1 MRPRNLVAGTAL
13 TAALALVALPGL
25 AGSQHLSPDRP
36 FEAVAFQQITTD
48 ASDGG
53 STLTIDPIEAALR
66 SANALTPESSLVEA
80 GRSTAPA
87 VARPKFSVPVVDA
100 AFDIKPPRYTLKGV
114 ATFYDNGTT
123 AMRLPRGTVIRV
135 CGPTGRCLDRVVSD
149 WGPTA
154 GTSRIIDL
162 YRPDFFA
169 ICACPSWSGTMQV
182 TVGVY

>member
-1 MRPRNLVAGTAL
+1 VRPRNLVAGVAL

-25 AGSQHLSPDRP
+25 ASSRTPSTYRP
-36 FEAVAFQQITTD
+36 LEAAAFQAITIN

-53 STLTIDPIEAALR
+53 SSQTIHPLDPAFR
-66 SANALTPESSLVEA
+66 SANALTGDSQFIEQGVRAVRAVVRAKTVQPDVTA
-80 GRSTAPA
+80 GYS
-87 VARPKFSVPVVDA
+87 
-100 AFDIKPPRYTLKGV
+100 IKPPRYTMTGT

-135 CGPTGRCLDRVVSD
+135 CGPGGCVERVVND
-149 WGPTA
+149 YGPTA

-169 ICACPSWSGTMQV
+169 VCGCPSWSGTVKV
-182 TVGVY
+182 TVGIY